1 MEENIIMVPGSG
13 TKVIVRDVKQ
23 EIETAF
29 LDYSMSV
36 IVARALP
43 DVRDGLKPV
52 HRRILYTMHER
63 GNDPQHPYR
72 KSADTVGAVLGS
84 YHPHGDASVYDAM
97 VRLAQDFSLRYPL
110 VDGQGNFG
118 SVDGDPPAAYRY
130 TEARM
135 SKMACEML
143 TDIEKDTIDW
153 DPNFDETK
161 KEPHVL
167 PSRFPNLLVNGSQGI
182 AVGMATNIP
191 PHNLREIVN
200 GMVAL
205 MDDPEIDLAGLME
218 YVKGPDFPTGGI
230 IMGRSGIRAAYG
242 TGRGRIY
249 VRARAEIVEKP
260 NGRYQIVVTEL
271 PYQVN
276 KARLIEN
283 IAELVKD
290 KRIDGISNIDDHS
303 DRNGM
308 HIAIDIKREASPQL
322 VLNHLYSL
330 TQMQV
335 TFGVIMLAIVDDQPK
350 LLTLRDILQE
360 YIKFQSEV
368 VLRRTQFDLKKAQER
383 AHILEGLMIALD
395 FIDEVIAILRNSKSI
410 PEGKVALM
418 ERFGLDDVQ
427 AQAIVQMRLGQ
438 LTGLERTKLEE
449 ELAALRLKI
458 ADFLDIIASEAR
470 RYGIIKDEAMEMK
483 KRFSDER
490 RTEIAA
496 ISGEMD
502 VEDLIPEEDCVL
514 TLTNFGYVKRQTLDT
529 YRTQRRGGRGISGMS
544 RREEDVASE
553 LFIANSH
560 DFVLFFS
567 DRGRVYRLKCYE
579 VPEGSRTSRG
589 MNITNL
595 LPLEPEERITS
606 MLRVTK
612 SEEEDHFLTMVTKNA
627 VIKRVALSAFR
638 NVRKNGLIALDLAE
652 DDELSWVRL
661 TSGSDDLLVATRFG
675 KVIRFHEAD
684 VREMGRQARGVRAIR
699 LAEGD
704 VVVGMSVLRENGLV
718 LTVSETGYG
727 RLSNP
732 EDYRLQHRGGMGI
745 LNYHV
750 EKYGNVAAIKVVD
763 LDDDIILI
771 ADDGVIIR
779 IEAGSIRICA
789 RPSKGVRVMKVNE
802 GSKVIT
808 MARAPHDDEEEISAV
823 EDDGTAEEGEDE
835 PVTEAEDVIRDDE
848 PAEETEETTEE

>member
-1 MEENIIMVPGSG
+1 MDNMEEKKENLIQVDLREIM
-13 TKVIVRDVKQ
+13 
-23 EIETAF
+23 ETSF

-36 IVARALP
+36 IVQRALP

-52 HRRILYTMHER
+52 HRRILYTMYE
-63 GNDPQHPYR
+63 NALWPEKAYR
-72 KSADTVGAVLGS
+72 KCADTVGSVLGR
-84 YHPHGDASVYDAM
+84 YHPHGDASVYDAL
-97 VRLAQDFSLRYPL
+97 VRLAQDFSMRYML
-110 VDGQGNFG
+110 IDGHGNFG

-135 SKMACEML
+135 SKLSVEML
-143 TDIEKDTIDW
+143 KDIEKDTVDFS
-153 DPNFDETK
+153 PNYDDRL
-161 KEPHVL
+161 KEPNVL
-167 PSRFPNLLVNGSQGI
+167 PSHFPNILVNGSTGI

-191 PHNLREIVN
+191 PHNMGEVLDGVCA
-200 GMVAL
+200 MV
-205 MDDPEIDLAGLME
+205 DNPDIDLDGLMQ
-218 YVKGPDFPTGGI
+218 YIKGPDFPTGGI

-335 TFGVIMLAIVDDQPK
+335 TFGVIMLAIVDGQPK

-579 VPEGSRTSRG
+579 IPEGSRTSRG

-675 KVIRFHEAD
+675 KVIRFHEGD

-704 VVVGMSVLRENGLV
+704 VVIGMSVLRENGLV

>member
-1 MEENIIMVPGSG
+1 MDNMEEKKENLIQVDLREIM
-13 TKVIVRDVKQ
+13 
-23 EIETAF
+23 ETSF

-36 IVARALP
+36 IVQRALP

-52 HRRILYTMHER
+52 HRRILYTMYE
-63 GNDPQHPYR
+63 NALWPEKAYR
-72 KSADTVGAVLGS
+72 KCADTVGSVLGR
-84 YHPHGDASVYDAM
+84 YHPHGDASVYDAL
-97 VRLAQDFSLRYPL
+97 VRLAQDFSMRYML
-110 VDGQGNFG
+110 IDGHGNFG

-135 SKMACEML
+135 SKLSVEML
-143 TDIEKDTIDW
+143 KDIEKDTVDFS
-153 DPNFDETK
+153 PNYDDRL
-161 KEPHVL
+161 KEPNVL
-167 PSRFPNLLVNGSQGI
+167 PSHFPNILVNGSTGI

-191 PHNLREIVN
+191 PHNMGEVLDGVCA
-200 GMVAL
+200 MV
-205 MDDPEIDLAGLME
+205 DNPDIDLDGLMQ
-218 YVKGPDFPTGGI
+218 YIKGPDFPTGGI

-335 TFGVIMLAIVDDQPK
+335 TFGVIMLAIVDGQPK

-579 VPEGSRTSRG
+579 ISEGSRTSRG

-704 VVVGMSVLRENGLV
+704 VVVGMSILRENGLV

>member
-1 MEENIIMVPGSG
+1 MDNMEEKKENLIQVDLREIM
-13 TKVIVRDVKQ
+13 
-23 EIETAF
+23 ETSF

-36 IVARALP
+36 IVQRALP

-52 HRRILYTMHER
+52 HRRILYTMYE
-63 GNDPQHPYR
+63 NALWPEKAYR
-72 KSADTVGAVLGS
+72 KCADTVGSVLGR
-84 YHPHGDASVYDAM
+84 YHPHGDASVYDAL
-97 VRLAQDFSLRYPL
+97 VRLAQDFSMRYML
-110 VDGQGNFG
+110 IDGHGNFG

-135 SKMACEML
+135 SKLSVEML
-143 TDIEKDTIDW
+143 KDIEKDTVDFS
-153 DPNFDETK
+153 PNYDDRL
-161 KEPHVL
+161 KEPNVL
-167 PSRFPNLLVNGSQGI
+167 PSHFPNILVNGSTGI

-191 PHNLREIVN
+191 PHNMGEVLDGVCA
-200 GMVAL
+200 MV
-205 MDDPEIDLAGLME
+205 DNPDIDLDGLMQ
-218 YVKGPDFPTGGI
+218 YIKGPDFPTGGI

-330 TQMQV
+330 TQMQI
-335 TFGVIMLAIVDDQPK
+335 TFGVIMLAIVDGQPK

-458 ADFLDIIASEAR
+458 ADFLDITASEAR

-579 VPEGSRTSRG
+579 IPEGSRTSRG

>member
-1 MEENIIMVPGSG
+1 MDNMEEKKENLIQVDLREIM
-13 TKVIVRDVKQ
+13 
-23 EIETAF
+23 ETSF

-36 IVARALP
+36 IVQRALP

-52 HRRILYTMHER
+52 HRRILYTMYE
-63 GNDPQHPYR
+63 NALWPEKAYR
-72 KSADTVGAVLGS
+72 KCADTVGSVLGR
-84 YHPHGDASVYDAM
+84 YHPHGDASVYDAL
-97 VRLAQDFSLRYPL
+97 VRLAQDFSMRYML
-110 VDGQGNFG
+110 IDGHGNFG

-135 SKMACEML
+135 SKLSVEML
-143 TDIEKDTIDW
+143 KDIEKDTVDFS
-153 DPNFDETK
+153 PNYDDRL
-161 KEPHVL
+161 KEPNVL
-167 PSRFPNLLVNGSQGI
+167 PSHFPNILVNGSTGI

-191 PHNLREIVN
+191 PHNMGEVLDGVCA
-200 GMVAL
+200 MV
-205 MDDPEIDLAGLME
+205 DNPDIDLDGLMQ
-218 YVKGPDFPTGGI
+218 YIKGPDFPTGGI

-330 TQMQV
+330 TQMQI
-335 TFGVIMLAIVDDQPK
+335 TFGVIMLAIVDGQPK

-579 VPEGSRTSRG
+579 IPEGSRTSRG

-848 PAEETEETTEE
+848 PAEETEETTEK

>member
-1 MEENIIMVPGSG
+1 MDNMEEKKENLIQVDLREIM
-13 TKVIVRDVKQ
+13 
-23 EIETAF
+23 ETSF

-36 IVARALP
+36 IVQRALP

-52 HRRILYTMHER
+52 HRRILYTMYE
-63 GNDPQHPYR
+63 NALWPEKAYR
-72 KSADTVGAVLGS
+72 KCADTVGSVLGR
-84 YHPHGDASVYDAM
+84 YHPHGDASVYDAL
-97 VRLAQDFSLRYPL
+97 VRLAQDFSMRYML
-110 VDGQGNFG
+110 IDGHGNFG

-135 SKMACEML
+135 SKLSVEML
-143 TDIEKDTIDW
+143 KDIEKDTVDFS
-153 DPNFDETK
+153 PNYDDRL
-161 KEPHVL
+161 KEPNVL
-167 PSRFPNLLVNGSQGI
+167 PSHFPNILVNGSTGI

-191 PHNLREIVN
+191 PHNMGEVLDGVCA
-200 GMVAL
+200 MV
-205 MDDPEIDLAGLME
+205 DNPDIDLDGLMQ
-218 YVKGPDFPTGGI
+218 YIKGPDFPTGGI

-335 TFGVIMLAIVDDQPK
+335 TFGVIMLAIVDGQPK

-579 VPEGSRTSRG
+579 IPEGSRTSRG

-661 TSGSDDLLVATRFG
+661 TSGRDDLLVATRFG

-763 LDDDIILI
+763 LNDDIILI

-835 PVTEAEDVIRDDE
+835 PVTKAEDVICDDE

>member
-1 MEENIIMVPGSG
+1 MDNMEEKKENLIQVDLREIM
-13 TKVIVRDVKQ
+13 
-23 EIETAF
+23 ETSF

-36 IVARALP
+36 IVQRALP

-52 HRRILYTMHER
+52 HRRILYTMYE
-63 GNDPQHPYR
+63 NALWPEKAYR
-72 KSADTVGAVLGS
+72 KCADTVGSVLGR
-84 YHPHGDASVYDAM
+84 YHPHGDASVYDAL
-97 VRLAQDFSLRYPL
+97 VRLAQDFSMRYML
-110 VDGQGNFG
+110 IDGHGNFG

-135 SKMACEML
+135 SKLSVEML
-143 TDIEKDTIDW
+143 KDIEKDTVDFS
-153 DPNFDETK
+153 PNYDDRL
-161 KEPHVL
+161 KEPNVL
-167 PSRFPNLLVNGSQGI
+167 PSHFPNILVNGSTGI

-191 PHNLREIVN
+191 PHNMGEVLDGVCA
-200 GMVAL
+200 MV
-205 MDDPEIDLAGLME
+205 DNPDIDLDGLMQ
-218 YVKGPDFPTGGI
+218 YIKGPDFPTGGI

-335 TFGVIMLAIVDDQPK
+335 TFGVIMLAIVDGQPK

-579 VPEGSRTSRG
+579 IPEGSRTSRG

-675 KVIRFHEAD
+675 KVIRFHEGD

-704 VVVGMSVLRENGLV
+704 VVIGMSVLRENGLV

-779 IEAGSIRICA
+779 IEAGSIRVCA

>member
-1 MEENIIMVPGSG
+1 MDNMEEKKENLIQVDLREIM
-13 TKVIVRDVKQ
+13 
-23 EIETAF
+23 ETSF

-36 IVARALP
+36 IVQRALP

-52 HRRILYTMHER
+52 HRRILYTMYE
-63 GNDPQHPYR
+63 NALWPEKAYR
-72 KSADTVGAVLGS
+72 KCADTVGSVLGR
-84 YHPHGDASVYDAM
+84 YHPHGDASVYDAL
-97 VRLAQDFSLRYPL
+97 VRLAQDFSMRYML
-110 VDGQGNFG
+110 IDGHGNFG

-135 SKMACEML
+135 SKLSVEML
-143 TDIEKDTIDW
+143 KDIEKDTVDFS
-153 DPNFDETK
+153 PNYDDRL
-161 KEPHVL
+161 KEPNVL
-167 PSRFPNLLVNGSQGI
+167 PSHFPNILVNGSTGI

-191 PHNLREIVN
+191 PHNMGEVLDGVCA
-200 GMVAL
+200 MV
-205 MDDPEIDLAGLME
+205 DNPDIDLDGLMQ
-218 YVKGPDFPTGGI
+218 YIKGPDFPTGGI

-335 TFGVIMLAIVDDQPK
+335 TFGVIMLAIVDGQPK

-579 VPEGSRTSRG
+579 IPEGSRTSRG

-627 VIKRVALSAFR
+627 VIKRVALSAFH

-675 KVIRFHEAD
+675 KAIRFHEAD

-848 PAEETEETTEE
+848 PAEETEEITEE

>member
-1 MEENIIMVPGSG
+1 MDNMEEKKENLIQVDLREIM
-13 TKVIVRDVKQ
+13 
-23 EIETAF
+23 ETSF

-36 IVARALP
+36 IVQRALP

-52 HRRILYTMHER
+52 HRRILYTMYE
-63 GNDPQHPYR
+63 NALWPEKAYR
-72 KSADTVGAVLGS
+72 KCADTVGSVLGR
-84 YHPHGDASVYDAM
+84 YHPHGDASVYDAL
-97 VRLAQDFSLRYPL
+97 VRLAQDFSMRYML
-110 VDGQGNFG
+110 IDGHGNFG

-135 SKMACEML
+135 SKLSVEML
-143 TDIEKDTIDW
+143 KDIEKDTVDFS
-153 DPNFDETK
+153 PNYDDRL
-161 KEPHVL
+161 KEPNVL
-167 PSRFPNLLVNGSQGI
+167 PSHFPNILVNGSTGI

-191 PHNLREIVN
+191 PHNMGEVLDGVCA
-200 GMVAL
+200 MV
-205 MDDPEIDLAGLME
+205 DNPDIDLDGLMQ
-218 YVKGPDFPTGGI
+218 YIKGPDFPTGGI

-335 TFGVIMLAIVDDQPK
+335 TFGVIMLAIVDGQPK

-529 YRTQRRGGRGISGMS
+529 YRTQRRGGCGISGMS

-579 VPEGSRTSRG
+579 IPEGSRTSRG

-675 KVIRFHEAD
+675 KAIRFHEAD

-763 LDDDIILI
+763 LNDDIILI

>member
-1 MEENIIMVPGSG
+1 MDNMEEKKENLIQVDLREIM
-13 TKVIVRDVKQ
+13 
-23 EIETAF
+23 ETSF

-36 IVARALP
+36 IVQRALP

-52 HRRILYTMHER
+52 HRRILYTMYE
-63 GNDPQHPYR
+63 NALWPEKAYR
-72 KSADTVGAVLGS
+72 KCADTVGSVLGR
-84 YHPHGDASVYDAM
+84 YHPHGDASVYDAL
-97 VRLAQDFSLRYPL
+97 VRLAQDFSMRYML
-110 VDGQGNFG
+110 IDGHGNFG

-135 SKMACEML
+135 SKLSVEML
-143 TDIEKDTIDW
+143 KDIEKDTVDFS
-153 DPNFDETK
+153 PNYDDRL
-161 KEPHVL
+161 KEPNVL
-167 PSRFPNLLVNGSQGI
+167 PSHFPNILVNGSTGI

-191 PHNLREIVN
+191 PHNMGEVLDGVCA
-200 GMVAL
+200 MV
-205 MDDPEIDLAGLME
+205 DNPDIDLDGLMQ
-218 YVKGPDFPTGGI
+218 YIKGPDFPTGGI

-335 TFGVIMLAIVDDQPK
+335 TFGVIMLAIVDGQPK

-410 PEGKVALM
+410 LEGKVALM

-579 VPEGSRTSRG
+579 IPEGSRTSRG

-661 TSGSDDLLVATRFG
+661 TSGRDDLLVATRFG

-732 EDYRLQHRGGMGI
+732 EDYRLQRRGGMGI

-835 PVTEAEDVIRDDE
+835 PVTKAEDVICDDE

>member
-1 MEENIIMVPGSG
+1 MDNMEEKKENLIQVDLREIM
-13 TKVIVRDVKQ
+13 
-23 EIETAF
+23 ETSF

-36 IVARALP
+36 IVQRALP

-52 HRRILYTMHER
+52 HRRILYTMYE
-63 GNDPQHPYR
+63 NALWPEKAYR
-72 KSADTVGAVLGS
+72 KCADTVGSVLGR
-84 YHPHGDASVYDAM
+84 YHPHGDASVYDAL
-97 VRLAQDFSLRYPL
+97 VRLAQDFSMRYML
-110 VDGQGNFG
+110 IDGHGNFG

-135 SKMACEML
+135 SKLSVEML
-143 TDIEKDTIDW
+143 KDIEKDTVDFS
-153 DPNFDETK
+153 PNYDDRL
-161 KEPHVL
+161 KEPNVL
-167 PSRFPNLLVNGSQGI
+167 PSHFPNILVNGSTGI

-191 PHNLREIVN
+191 PHNMGEVLDGVCA
-200 GMVAL
+200 MV
-205 MDDPEIDLAGLME
+205 DNPDIDLDGLMQ
-218 YVKGPDFPTGGI
+218 YIKGPDFPTGGI

-335 TFGVIMLAIVDDQPK
+335 TFGVIMLAIVDGQPK

-418 ERFGLDDVQ
+418 KRFGLDDVQ

-579 VPEGSRTSRG
+579 IPEGSRTSRG

-675 KVIRFHEAD
+675 KAIRFHEAD

>member
-1 MEENIIMVPGSG
+1 MDNMEEKKENLIQVDLREIM
-13 TKVIVRDVKQ
+13 
-23 EIETAF
+23 ETSF

-36 IVARALP
+36 IVQRALP

-52 HRRILYTMHER
+52 HRRILYTMYE
-63 GNDPQHPYR
+63 NALWPEKAYR
-72 KSADTVGAVLGS
+72 KCADTVGSVLGR
-84 YHPHGDASVYDAM
+84 YHPHGDASVYDAL
-97 VRLAQDFSLRYPL
+97 VRLAQDFSMRYML
-110 VDGQGNFG
+110 IDGHGNFG

-135 SKMACEML
+135 SKLSVEML
-143 TDIEKDTIDW
+143 KDIEKDTVDFS
-153 DPNFDETK
+153 PNYDDRL
-161 KEPHVL
+161 KEPNVL
-167 PSRFPNLLVNGSQGI
+167 PSHFPNILVNGSTGI

-191 PHNLREIVN
+191 PHNMGEVLDGVCA
-200 GMVAL
+200 MV
-205 MDDPEIDLAGLME
+205 DNPDIDLDGLMQ
-218 YVKGPDFPTGGI
+218 YIKGPDFPTGGI

-335 TFGVIMLAIVDDQPK
+335 TFGVIMLAIVDGQPK
-350 LLTLRDILQE
+350 LLTLRDILRE

-579 VPEGSRTSRG
+579 IPEGSRTSRG

-595 LPLEPEERITS
+595 LPLESEERITS

-661 TSGSDDLLVATRFG
+661 TSGSDNLLVATRFG
-675 KVIRFHEAD
+675 KAIRFHEAD

>member
-1 MEENIIMVPGSG
+1 MDNMEEKKENLIQVDLREIM
-13 TKVIVRDVKQ
+13 
-23 EIETAF
+23 ETSF

-36 IVARALP
+36 IVQRALP

-52 HRRILYTMHER
+52 HRRILYTMYE
-63 GNDPQHPYR
+63 NALWPEKAYR
-72 KSADTVGAVLGS
+72 KCADTVGSVLGR
-84 YHPHGDASVYDAM
+84 YHPHGDASVYDAL
-97 VRLAQDFSLRYPL
+97 VRLAQDFSMRYML
-110 VDGQGNFG
+110 IDGHGNFG

-135 SKMACEML
+135 SKLSVEML
-143 TDIEKDTIDW
+143 KDIEKDTVDFS
-153 DPNFDETK
+153 PNYDDRL
-161 KEPHVL
+161 KEPNVL
-167 PSRFPNLLVNGSQGI
+167 PSHFPNILVNGSTGI

-191 PHNLREIVN
+191 PHNMGEVLDGVCA
-200 GMVAL
+200 MV
-205 MDDPEIDLAGLME
+205 DNPDIDLDGLMQ
-218 YVKGPDFPTGGI
+218 YIKGPDFPTGGI

-335 TFGVIMLAIVDDQPK
+335 TFGVIMLAIVDGQPK

-529 YRTQRRGGRGISGMS
+529 YRTQRRGGCGISGMS

-579 VPEGSRTSRG
+579 IPEGSRTSRG

-661 TSGSDDLLVATRFG
+661 TSGRDDLLVATRFG

-732 EDYRLQHRGGMGI
+732 EDYRLQRRGGMGI

-835 PVTEAEDVIRDDE
+835 PVTKAEDVICDDE

>member
-1 MEENIIMVPGSG
+1 MDNMEEKKENLIQVDLREIM
-13 TKVIVRDVKQ
+13 
-23 EIETAF
+23 ETSF

-36 IVARALP
+36 IVQRALP

-52 HRRILYTMHER
+52 HRRILYTMYE
-63 GNDPQHPYR
+63 NALWPEKAYR
-72 KSADTVGAVLGS
+72 KCADTVGSVLGR
-84 YHPHGDASVYDAM
+84 YHPHGDASVYDAL
-97 VRLAQDFSLRYPL
+97 VRLAQDFSMRYML
-110 VDGQGNFG
+110 IDGHGNFG

-135 SKMACEML
+135 SKLSVEML
-143 TDIEKDTIDW
+143 KDIEKDTVDFS
-153 DPNFDETK
+153 PNYDDRL
-161 KEPHVL
+161 KEPNVL
-167 PSRFPNLLVNGSQGI
+167 PSHFPNILVNGSTGI

-191 PHNLREIVN
+191 PHNMGEVLDGVCA
-200 GMVAL
+200 MV
-205 MDDPEIDLAGLME
+205 DNPDIDLDGLMQ
-218 YVKGPDFPTGGI
+218 YIKGPDFPTGGI

-335 TFGVIMLAIVDDQPK
+335 TFGVIMLAIVDGQPK

-579 VPEGSRTSRG
+579 IPEGSRTSRG

-661 TSGSDDLLVATRFG
+661 TGGSDDLLVATRFG

-848 PAEETEETTEE
+848 PAEETTEE

>member
-1 MEENIIMVPGSG
+1 MDNMEEKKENLIQVDLREIM
-13 TKVIVRDVKQ
+13 
-23 EIETAF
+23 ETSF

-36 IVARALP
+36 IVQRALP

-52 HRRILYTMHER
+52 HRRILYTMYE
-63 GNDPQHPYR
+63 NALWPEKAYR
-72 KSADTVGAVLGS
+72 KCADTVGSVLGR
-84 YHPHGDASVYDAM
+84 YHPHGDASVYDAL
-97 VRLAQDFSLRYPL
+97 VRLAQDFSMRYML
-110 VDGQGNFG
+110 IDGHGNFG

-135 SKMACEML
+135 SKLSVEML
-143 TDIEKDTIDW
+143 KDIEKDTVDFS
-153 DPNFDETK
+153 PNYDDRL
-161 KEPHVL
+161 KEPNVL
-167 PSRFPNLLVNGSQGI
+167 PSHFPNILVNGSTGI

-191 PHNLREIVN
+191 PHNMGEVLDGVCA
-200 GMVAL
+200 MV
-205 MDDPEIDLAGLME
+205 DNPDIDLDGLMQ
-218 YVKGPDFPTGGI
+218 YIKGPDFPTGGI

-335 TFGVIMLAIVDDQPK
+335 TFGVIMLAIVDGQPK

-579 VPEGSRTSRG
+579 IPEGSRTSRG

-661 TSGSDDLLVATRFG
+661 TGGSDDLLVATRFG

-704 VVVGMSVLRENGLV
+704 VVVGMSVLRENGFV

>member
-1 MEENIIMVPGSG
+1 MDNMEEKKENLIQVDLREIM
-13 TKVIVRDVKQ
+13 
-23 EIETAF
+23 ETSF

-36 IVARALP
+36 IVQRALP

-52 HRRILYTMHER
+52 HRRILYTMYE
-63 GNDPQHPYR
+63 NALWPEKAYR
-72 KSADTVGAVLGS
+72 KCADTVGSVLGR
-84 YHPHGDASVYDAM
+84 YHPHGDASVYDAL
-97 VRLAQDFSLRYPL
+97 VRLAQDFSMRYML
-110 VDGQGNFG
+110 IDGHGNFG

-135 SKMACEML
+135 SKLSVEML
-143 TDIEKDTIDW
+143 KDIEKDTVDFS
-153 DPNFDETK
+153 PNYDDRL
-161 KEPHVL
+161 KEPNVL
-167 PSRFPNLLVNGSQGI
+167 PSHFPNILVNGSTGI

-191 PHNLREIVN
+191 PHNMGEVLDGVCA
-200 GMVAL
+200 MV
-205 MDDPEIDLAGLME
+205 DNPDIDLDGLMQ
-218 YVKGPDFPTGGI
+218 YIKGPDFPTGGI

-335 TFGVIMLAIVDDQPK
+335 TFGVIMLAIVDGQPK
-350 LLTLRDILQE
+350 LLTLRDILRE

-529 YRTQRRGGRGISGMS
+529 YRTQRRGGRGISGMN

-579 VPEGSRTSRG
+579 IPEGSRTSRG

-675 KVIRFHEAD
+675 KAIRFHEAD

-802 GSKVIT
+802 SSKVIT

-848 PAEETEETTEE
+848 PAEETGETTEE

>member
-1 MEENIIMVPGSG
+1 MDNMEEKKENLIQVDLREIM
-13 TKVIVRDVKQ
+13 
-23 EIETAF
+23 ETSF

-36 IVARALP
+36 IVQRALP

-52 HRRILYTMHER
+52 HRRILYTMYE
-63 GNDPQHPYR
+63 NALWPEKAYR
-72 KSADTVGAVLGS
+72 KCADTVGSVLGR
-84 YHPHGDASVYDAM
+84 YHPHGDASVYDAL
-97 VRLAQDFSLRYPL
+97 VRLAQDFSMRYML
-110 VDGQGNFG
+110 IDGHGNFG

-135 SKMACEML
+135 SKLSVEML
-143 TDIEKDTIDW
+143 KDIEKDTVDFS
-153 DPNFDETK
+153 PNYDDRL
-161 KEPHVL
+161 KEPNVL
-167 PSRFPNLLVNGSQGI
+167 PSHFPNILVNGSTGI

-191 PHNLREIVN
+191 PHNMGEVLDGVCA
-200 GMVAL
+200 MV
-205 MDDPEIDLAGLME
+205 DNPDIDLDGLMQ
-218 YVKGPDFPTGGI
+218 YIKGSDFPTGGI

-335 TFGVIMLAIVDDQPK
+335 TFGVIMLAIVDGQPK

-579 VPEGSRTSRG
+579 IPEGSRTSRG

-661 TSGSDDLLVATRFG
+661 TSGRDDLLVATRFG

-732 EDYRLQHRGGMGI
+732 EDYRLQRRGGMGI

-835 PVTEAEDVIRDDE
+835 PVTKAEDVICDDE

>member
-1 MEENIIMVPGSG
+1 MEEKKENLIQVDLREIM
-13 TKVIVRDVKQ
+13 
-23 EIETAF
+23 ETSF

-36 IVARALP
+36 IVQRALP

-52 HRRILYTMHER
+52 HRRILYTMYE
-63 GNDPQHPYR
+63 NALWPEKAYR
-72 KSADTVGAVLGS
+72 KCADTVGSVLGR
-84 YHPHGDASVYDAM
+84 YHPHGDTSVYDAL
-97 VRLAQDFSLRYPL
+97 VRLAQDFSMRYML
-110 VDGQGNFG
+110 IDGHGNFG

-135 SKMACEML
+135 SKLSVEML
-143 TDIEKDTIDW
+143 KDIEKDTVDFS
-153 DPNFDETK
+153 PNYDDRL
-161 KEPHVL
+161 KEPNVL
-167 PSRFPNLLVNGSQGI
+167 PSHFPNILVNGSTGI

-191 PHNLREIVN
+191 PHNMGEVLDGVCA
-200 GMVAL
+200 MV
-205 MDDPEIDLAGLME
+205 DNPDIDLDGLMQ
-218 YVKGPDFPTGGI
+218 YIKGPDFPTGGI

-335 TFGVIMLAIVDDQPK
+335 TFGVIMLAIVDGQPK

-490 RTEIAA
+490 RTEIAS

-579 VPEGSRTSRG
+579 IPEGSRTSRG

-704 VVVGMSVLRENGLV
+704 VVVGMSILRENGLV

>member
-1 MEENIIMVPGSG
+1 MDNMEEKKENLIQVDLREIM
-13 TKVIVRDVKQ
+13 
-23 EIETAF
+23 ETSF

-36 IVARALP
+36 IVQRALP

-52 HRRILYTMHER
+52 HRRILYTMYE
-63 GNDPQHPYR
+63 NALWPEKAYR
-72 KSADTVGAVLGS
+72 KCADTVGSVLGR
-84 YHPHGDASVYDAM
+84 YHPHGDASVYDAL
-97 VRLAQDFSLRYPL
+97 VRLAQDFSMRYML
-110 VDGQGNFG
+110 IDGHGNFG

-135 SKMACEML
+135 SKLSVEML
-143 TDIEKDTIDW
+143 KDIEKDTVDFS
-153 DPNFDETK
+153 PNYDDRL
-161 KEPHVL
+161 KEPNVL
-167 PSRFPNLLVNGSQGI
+167 PSHFPNILVNGSTGI

-191 PHNLREIVN
+191 PHNMGEVLDGVCA
-200 GMVAL
+200 MV
-205 MDDPEIDLAGLME
+205 DNPDIDLDGLMQ
-218 YVKGPDFPTGGI
+218 YIKGPDFPTGGI

-335 TFGVIMLAIVDDQPK
+335 TFGVIMLAIVDGQPK

-449 ELAALRLKI
+449 ELAVLRLKI

-579 VPEGSRTSRG
+579 IPEGSRTSRG

-661 TSGSDDLLVATRFG
+661 TSGSDDLLVAARFG

>member
-1 MEENIIMVPGSG
+1 MEEKKENLIQVDLREIM
-13 TKVIVRDVKQ
+13 
-23 EIETAF
+23 ETSF

-36 IVARALP
+36 IVQRALP

-52 HRRILYTMHER
+52 HRRILYTMYE
-63 GNDPQHPYR
+63 NALWPEKAYR
-72 KSADTVGAVLGS
+72 KCADTVGSVLGR
-84 YHPHGDASVYDAM
+84 YHPHGDASVYDAL
-97 VRLAQDFSLRYPL
+97 VRLAQDFSMRYML
-110 VDGQGNFG
+110 IDGHGNFG

-135 SKMACEML
+135 SKLSVEML
-143 TDIEKDTIDW
+143 KDIEKDTVDFS
-153 DPNFDETK
+153 PNYDDRL
-161 KEPHVL
+161 KEPNVL
-167 PSRFPNLLVNGSQGI
+167 PSHFPNILVNGSTGI

-191 PHNLREIVN
+191 PHNMGEVLDGVCA
-200 GMVAL
+200 MV
-205 MDDPEIDLAGLME
+205 DNPDIDLDGLMQ
-218 YVKGPDFPTGGI
+218 YIKGPDFPTGGI

-335 TFGVIMLAIVDDQPK
+335 TFGVIMLAIVDGQPK

-579 VPEGSRTSRG
+579 IPEGSRTSRG

-704 VVVGMSVLRENGLV
+704 VVVGMSILRENGLV

-835 PVTEAEDVIRDDE
+835 PVTETEDVIRDDE

>member
-1 MEENIIMVPGSG
+1 MDNMEEKKENLIQVDLREIM
-13 TKVIVRDVKQ
+13 
-23 EIETAF
+23 ETSF

-36 IVARALP
+36 IVQRALP

-52 HRRILYTMHER
+52 HRRILYTMYE
-63 GNDPQHPYR
+63 NALWPEKAYR
-72 KSADTVGAVLGS
+72 KCADTVGSVLGR
-84 YHPHGDASVYDAM
+84 YHPHGDASVYDAL
-97 VRLAQDFSLRYPL
+97 VRLAQDFSMRYML
-110 VDGQGNFG
+110 IDGHGNFG

-135 SKMACEML
+135 SKLSVEML
-143 TDIEKDTIDW
+143 KDIEKDTVDFS
-153 DPNFDETK
+153 PNYDDRL
-161 KEPHVL
+161 KEPNVL
-167 PSRFPNLLVNGSQGI
+167 PSHFPNILVNGSTGI

-191 PHNLREIVN
+191 PHNMGEVLDGVCA
-200 GMVAL
+200 MV
-205 MDDPEIDLAGLME
+205 DNPDIDLDGLMQ
-218 YVKGPDFPTGGI
+218 YIKGPDFPTGGI

-335 TFGVIMLAIVDDQPK
+335 TFGVIMLAIVDGQPK

-579 VPEGSRTSRG
+579 IPEGSRTSRG

-704 VVVGMSVLRENGLV
+704 VVVGMSILRENGLV

-779 IEAGSIRICA
+779 IEAGSVRICA

-835 PVTEAEDVIRDDE
+835 PVTETEDVIRDDE

>member
-1 MEENIIMVPGSG
+1 MDNMEEKKENLIQVDLREIM
-13 TKVIVRDVKQ
+13 
-23 EIETAF
+23 ETSF

-36 IVARALP
+36 IVQRALP

-52 HRRILYTMHER
+52 HRRILYTMYE
-63 GNDPQHPYR
+63 NALWPEKAYR
-72 KSADTVGAVLGS
+72 KCADTVGSVLGR
-84 YHPHGDASVYDAM
+84 YHPHGDASVYDAL
-97 VRLAQDFSLRYPL
+97 VRLAQDFSMRYML
-110 VDGQGNFG
+110 IDGHGNFG

-135 SKMACEML
+135 SKLSVEML
-143 TDIEKDTIDW
+143 KDIEKDTVDFS
-153 DPNFDETK
+153 PNYDDRLK
-161 KEPHVL
+161 VPNVL
-167 PSRFPNLLVNGSQGI
+167 PSHFPNILVNGSTGI

-191 PHNLREIVN
+191 PHNMGEVLDGVCA
-200 GMVAL
+200 MV
-205 MDDPEIDLAGLME
+205 DNPDIDLDGLMQ
-218 YVKGPDFPTGGI
+218 YIKGPDFPTGGI

-335 TFGVIMLAIVDDQPK
+335 TFGVIMLAIVDGQPK

-579 VPEGSRTSRG
+579 IPEGSRTSRG

-675 KVIRFHEAD
+675 KAIRFHEAD

-848 PAEETEETTEE
+848 PADETEENTEE

>member
-1 MEENIIMVPGSG
+1 MDNMEEKKENLIQVDLREIM
-13 TKVIVRDVKQ
+13 
-23 EIETAF
+23 ETSF

-36 IVARALP
+36 IVQRALP

-52 HRRILYTMHER
+52 HRRILYTMYE
-63 GNDPQHPYR
+63 NALWPEKAYR
-72 KSADTVGAVLGS
+72 KCADTVGSVLGR
-84 YHPHGDASVYDAM
+84 YHPHGDASVYDAL
-97 VRLAQDFSLRYPL
+97 VRLAQDFSMRYML
-110 VDGQGNFG
+110 IDGHGNFG

-135 SKMACEML
+135 SKLSVEML
-143 TDIEKDTIDW
+143 KDIEKDTVDFS
-153 DPNFDETK
+153 PNYDDRL
-161 KEPHVL
+161 KEPNVL
-167 PSRFPNLLVNGSQGI
+167 PSHFPNILVNGSTGI

-191 PHNLREIVN
+191 PHNMGEVLDGVCA
-200 GMVAL
+200 MV
-205 MDDPEIDLAGLME
+205 DNPDIDLDGLMQ
-218 YVKGPDFPTGGI
+218 YIKGPDFPTGGI

-335 TFGVIMLAIVDDQPK
+335 TFGVIMLAIVDGQPK

-490 RTEIAA
+490 RTEIAS

-579 VPEGSRTSRG
+579 IPEGSRTSRG

-704 VVVGMSVLRENGLV
+704 VVVGMSILRENGLV

-779 IEAGSIRICA
+779 IEAGSVRICA

-848 PAEETEETTEE
+848 PAEETEENTEE

>member
-1 MEENIIMVPGSG
+1 MDNMEEKKENLIQVDLREIM
-13 TKVIVRDVKQ
+13 
-23 EIETAF
+23 ETSF

-36 IVARALP
+36 IVQRALP

-52 HRRILYTMHER
+52 HRRILYTMYE
-63 GNDPQHPYR
+63 NALWPEKAYR
-72 KSADTVGAVLGS
+72 KCADTVGSVLGR
-84 YHPHGDASVYDAM
+84 YHPHGDASVYDAL
-97 VRLAQDFSLRYPL
+97 VRLAQDFSMRYML
-110 VDGQGNFG
+110 IDGHGNFG

-135 SKMACEML
+135 SKLSVEML
-143 TDIEKDTIDW
+143 KDIEKDTVDFS
-153 DPNFDETK
+153 PNYDDRL
-161 KEPHVL
+161 KEPNVL
-167 PSRFPNLLVNGSQGI
+167 PSHFPNILVNGSTGI

-191 PHNLREIVN
+191 PHNMGEVLDGVCA
-200 GMVAL
+200 MV
-205 MDDPEIDLAGLME
+205 DNPDIDLDGLMQ
-218 YVKGPDFPTGGI
+218 YIKGPDFPTGGI

-335 TFGVIMLAIVDDQPK
+335 TFGVIMLAIVDGQPK

-579 VPEGSRTSRG
+579 IPEGSRTSRG

-627 VIKRVALSAFR
+627 VIKRVALSAFH

-661 TSGSDDLLVATRFG
+661 TSSSDDLLVATRFG

-732 EDYRLQHRGGMGI
+732 EDYRLQHRGGLGI

-763 LDDDIILI
+763 LNDDIILI

>member
-1 MEENIIMVPGSG
+1 MDNMEEKKENLIQVDLREIM
-13 TKVIVRDVKQ
+13 
-23 EIETAF
+23 ETSF

-36 IVARALP
+36 IVQRALP

-52 HRRILYTMHER
+52 HRRILYTMYE
-63 GNDPQHPYR
+63 NALWPEKAYR
-72 KSADTVGAVLGS
+72 KCADTVGSVLGR
-84 YHPHGDASVYDAM
+84 YHPHGDASVYDAL
-97 VRLAQDFSLRYPL
+97 VRLAQDFSMRYML
-110 VDGQGNFG
+110 IDGHGNFG

-135 SKMACEML
+135 SKLSVEML
-143 TDIEKDTIDW
+143 KDIEKDTVDFS
-153 DPNFDETK
+153 PNYDDRL
-161 KEPHVL
+161 KEPNVL
-167 PSRFPNLLVNGSQGI
+167 PSHFPNILVNGSTGI

-191 PHNLREIVN
+191 PHNMGEVLDGVCA
-200 GMVAL
+200 MV
-205 MDDPEIDLAGLME
+205 DNPDIDLDGLMQ
-218 YVKGPDFPTGGI
+218 YIKGPDFPTGGI

-335 TFGVIMLAIVDDQPK
+335 TFGVIMLAIVDGQPK

-470 RYGIIKDEAMEMK
+470 RYSIIKDEAMEMK

-579 VPEGSRTSRG
+579 IPEGSRTSRG

-675 KVIRFHEAD
+675 KAIRFHEAD

-848 PAEETEETTEE
+848 PAEENTEE

>member
-1 MEENIIMVPGSG
+1 MDNMEEKKENLIQVDLREIM
-13 TKVIVRDVKQ
+13 
-23 EIETAF
+23 ETSF

-36 IVARALP
+36 IVQRALP

-52 HRRILYTMHER
+52 HRRILYTMYE
-63 GNDPQHPYR
+63 NALWPEKAYR
-72 KSADTVGAVLGS
+72 KCADTVGSVLGR
-84 YHPHGDASVYDAM
+84 YHPHGDASVYDAL
-97 VRLAQDFSLRYPL
+97 VRLAQDFSMRYML
-110 VDGQGNFG
+110 IDGHGNFG

-135 SKMACEML
+135 SKLSVEML
-143 TDIEKDTIDW
+143 KDIEKDTVDFS
-153 DPNFDETK
+153 PNYDDRL
-161 KEPHVL
+161 KEPNVL
-167 PSRFPNLLVNGSQGI
+167 PSHFPNILVNGSTGI

-191 PHNLREIVN
+191 PHNMGEVLDGVCA
-200 GMVAL
+200 MV
-205 MDDPEIDLAGLME
+205 DNPDIDLDGLMQ
-218 YVKGPDFPTGGI
+218 YIKGPDFPTGGI

-335 TFGVIMLAIVDDQPK
+335 TFGVIMLAIVDGQPK

-579 VPEGSRTSRG
+579 IPEGSRTSRG

-763 LDDDIILI
+763 LNDDIILI

-779 IEAGSIRICA
+779 IEAGSIRVCA

-848 PAEETEETTEE
+848 PAEETTEE

>member
-1 MEENIIMVPGSG
+1 MDNMEEKKENLIQVDLREIM
-13 TKVIVRDVKQ
+13 
-23 EIETAF
+23 ETSF

-36 IVARALP
+36 IVQRALP

-52 HRRILYTMHER
+52 HRRILYTMYE
-63 GNDPQHPYR
+63 NALWPEKAYR
-72 KSADTVGAVLGS
+72 KCADTVGSVLGR
-84 YHPHGDASVYDAM
+84 YHPHGDASVYDAL
-97 VRLAQDFSLRYPL
+97 VRLAQDFSMRYML
-110 VDGQGNFG
+110 IDGHGNFG

-135 SKMACEML
+135 SKLSVEML
-143 TDIEKDTIDW
+143 KDIEKDTVDFS
-153 DPNFDETK
+153 PNYDDRL
-161 KEPHVL
+161 KEPNVL
-167 PSRFPNLLVNGSQGI
+167 PSHFPNILVNGSTGI

-191 PHNLREIVN
+191 PHNMGEVLDGVCA
-200 GMVAL
+200 MV
-205 MDDPEIDLAGLME
+205 DNPDIDLDGLMQ
-218 YVKGPDFPTGGI
+218 YIKGPDFPTGGI

-330 TQMQV
+330 TQMQI
-335 TFGVIMLAIVDDQPK
+335 TFGVIMLAIVDGQPK

-579 VPEGSRTSRG
+579 IPEGSRTSRG

-595 LPLEPEERITS
+595 LPLESEERITS

-802 GSKVIT
+802 GSRVIT

-848 PAEETEETTEE
+848 PAEETGETTEE

>member
-1 MEENIIMVPGSG
+1 MDNMEEKKENLIQVDLREIM
-13 TKVIVRDVKQ
+13 
-23 EIETAF
+23 ETSF

-36 IVARALP
+36 IVQRALP

-52 HRRILYTMHER
+52 HRRILYTMYE
-63 GNDPQHPYR
+63 NALWPEKAYR
-72 KSADTVGAVLGS
+72 KCADTVGSVLGR
-84 YHPHGDASVYDAM
+84 YHPHGDASVYDAL
-97 VRLAQDFSLRYPL
+97 VRLAQDFSMRYML
-110 VDGQGNFG
+110 IDGHGNFG

-135 SKMACEML
+135 SKLSVEML
-143 TDIEKDTIDW
+143 KDIEKDTVDFS
-153 DPNFDETK
+153 PNYDDRL
-161 KEPHVL
+161 KEPNVL
-167 PSRFPNLLVNGSQGI
+167 PSHFPNILVNGSTGI

-191 PHNLREIVN
+191 PHNMGEVLDGVCA
-200 GMVAL
+200 MV
-205 MDDPEIDLAGLME
+205 DNPDIDLDGLMQ
-218 YVKGPDFPTGGI
+218 YIKGPDFPTGGI

-335 TFGVIMLAIVDDQPK
+335 TFGVIMLAIVDGQPK

-560 DFVLFFS
+560 DYVLFFS

-579 VPEGSRTSRG
+579 IPEGSRTSRG

-848 PAEETEETTEE
+848 PAEETEESTEE

>member
-1 MEENIIMVPGSG
+1 MDNMEEKKENLIQVDLREIM
-13 TKVIVRDVKQ
+13 
-23 EIETAF
+23 ETSF

-36 IVARALP
+36 IVQRALP

-52 HRRILYTMHER
+52 HRRILYTMYE
-63 GNDPQHPYR
+63 NALWPEKAYR
-72 KSADTVGAVLGS
+72 KCADTVGSVLGR
-84 YHPHGDASVYDAM
+84 YHPHGDASVYDAL
-97 VRLAQDFSLRYPL
+97 VRLAQDFSMRYML
-110 VDGQGNFG
+110 IDGHGNFG

-135 SKMACEML
+135 SKLSVEML
-143 TDIEKDTIDW
+143 KDIEKDTVDFS
-153 DPNFDETK
+153 PNYDDRL
-161 KEPHVL
+161 KEPNVL
-167 PSRFPNLLVNGSQGI
+167 PSHFPNILVNGSTGI

-191 PHNLREIVN
+191 PHNMGEVLDGVCA
-200 GMVAL
+200 MV
-205 MDDPEIDLAGLME
+205 DNPDIDLDGLMQ
-218 YVKGPDFPTGGI
+218 YIKGPDFPTGGI

-335 TFGVIMLAIVDDQPK
+335 TFGVIMLAIVDGQPK

-410 PEGKVALM
+410 LEGKVALM

-579 VPEGSRTSRG
+579 IPEGSRTSRG

-661 TSGSDDLLVATRFG
+661 TGGSDDLLVATRFG

-732 EDYRLQHRGGMGI
+732 EDYRLQRRGGMGI

>member
-1 MEENIIMVPGSG
+1 MDNMEEKKENLIQVDLREIM
-13 TKVIVRDVKQ
+13 
-23 EIETAF
+23 ETSF

-36 IVARALP
+36 IVQRALP

-52 HRRILYTMHER
+52 HRRILYTMYE
-63 GNDPQHPYR
+63 NALWPEKAYR
-72 KSADTVGAVLGS
+72 KCADTVGSVLGR
-84 YHPHGDASVYDAM
+84 YHPHGDASVYDAL
-97 VRLAQDFSLRYPL
+97 VRLAQDFSMRYML
-110 VDGQGNFG
+110 IDGHGNFG

-135 SKMACEML
+135 SKLSVEML
-143 TDIEKDTIDW
+143 KDIEKDTVDFS
-153 DPNFDETK
+153 PNYDDRL
-161 KEPHVL
+161 KEPNVL
-167 PSRFPNLLVNGSQGI
+167 PSHFPNILVNGSTGI

-191 PHNLREIVN
+191 PHNMGEVLDGVCA
-200 GMVAL
+200 MV
-205 MDDPEIDLAGLME
+205 DNPDIDLDGLMQ
-218 YVKGPDFPTGGI
+218 YIKGPDFPTGGI

-260 NGRYQIVVTEL
+260 NGRYQIIVTEL

-335 TFGVIMLAIVDDQPK
+335 TFGVIMLAIVDGQPK

-579 VPEGSRTSRG
+579 IPEGSRTSRG

-675 KVIRFHEAD
+675 KAIRFHEAD

-848 PAEETEETTEE
+848 PAEETTEE

>member
-1 MEENIIMVPGSG
+1 MDNMEEKKENLIQVDLREIM
-13 TKVIVRDVKQ
+13 
-23 EIETAF
+23 ETSF

-36 IVARALP
+36 IVQRALP

-52 HRRILYTMHER
+52 HRRILYTMYE
-63 GNDPQHPYR
+63 NALWPEKAYR
-72 KSADTVGAVLGS
+72 KCADTVGSVLGR
-84 YHPHGDASVYDAM
+84 YHPHGDASVYDAL
-97 VRLAQDFSLRYPL
+97 VRLAQDFSMRYML
-110 VDGQGNFG
+110 IDGHGNFG

-135 SKMACEML
+135 SKLSVEML
-143 TDIEKDTIDW
+143 KDIEKDTVDFS
-153 DPNFDETK
+153 PNYDDRL
-161 KEPHVL
+161 KEPNVL
-167 PSRFPNLLVNGSQGI
+167 PSHFPNILVNGSTGI

-191 PHNLREIVN
+191 PHNMGEVLDGVCA
-200 GMVAL
+200 MV
-205 MDDPEIDLAGLME
+205 DNPDIDLDGLMQ
-218 YVKGPDFPTGGI
+218 YIKGPDFPTGGI

-335 TFGVIMLAIVDDQPK
+335 TFGVIMLAIVDGQPK

-418 ERFGLDDVQ
+418 ERFGLDDAQ

-579 VPEGSRTSRG
+579 IPEGSRTSRG

-661 TSGSDDLLVATRFG
+661 TGGSDDLLVATRFG

-732 EDYRLQHRGGMGI
+732 EDYRLQRRGGMGI

-835 PVTEAEDVIRDDE
+835 PVTKAEDVICDDE

>member
-1 MEENIIMVPGSG
+1 MDNMEEKKENLIQVDLREIM
-13 TKVIVRDVKQ
+13 
-23 EIETAF
+23 ETSF

-36 IVARALP
+36 IVQRALP

-52 HRRILYTMHER
+52 HRRILYTMYE
-63 GNDPQHPYR
+63 NALWPEKAYR
-72 KSADTVGAVLGS
+72 KCADTVGSVLGR
-84 YHPHGDASVYDAM
+84 YHPHGDASVYDAL
-97 VRLAQDFSLRYPL
+97 VRLAQDFSMRYML
-110 VDGQGNFG
+110 IDGHGNFG

-135 SKMACEML
+135 SKLSVEML
-143 TDIEKDTIDW
+143 KDIEKDTVDFS
-153 DPNFDETK
+153 PNYDDRL
-161 KEPHVL
+161 KEPNVL
-167 PSRFPNLLVNGSQGI
+167 PSHFPNILVNGSTGI

-191 PHNLREIVN
+191 PHNMGEVLDGVCA
-200 GMVAL
+200 MV
-205 MDDPEIDLAGLME
+205 DNPDIDLDGLMQ
-218 YVKGPDFPTGGI
+218 YIKGSDFPTGGI

-330 TQMQV
+330 TQMQI
-335 TFGVIMLAIVDDQPK
+335 TFGVIMLAIVDGQPK

-579 VPEGSRTSRG
+579 IPEGSRTSRG

-802 GSKVIT
+802 GSRVIT

-848 PAEETEETTEE
+848 PAEETGETTEE

>member
-1 MEENIIMVPGSG
+1 MDNMEEKKENLIQVDLREIM
-13 TKVIVRDVKQ
+13 
-23 EIETAF
+23 ETSF

-36 IVARALP
+36 IVQRALP

-52 HRRILYTMHER
+52 HRRILYTMYE
-63 GNDPQHPYR
+63 NALWPEKAYR
-72 KSADTVGAVLGS
+72 KCADTVGSVLGR
-84 YHPHGDASVYDAM
+84 YHPHGDASVYDAL
-97 VRLAQDFSLRYPL
+97 VRLAQDFSMRYML
-110 VDGQGNFG
+110 IDGHGNFG

-135 SKMACEML
+135 SKLSVEML
-143 TDIEKDTIDW
+143 KDIEKDTVDFS
-153 DPNFDETK
+153 PNYDDRL
-161 KEPHVL
+161 KEPNVL
-167 PSRFPNLLVNGSQGI
+167 PSHFPNILVNGSTGI

-191 PHNLREIVN
+191 PHNMGEVLDGVCA
-200 GMVAL
+200 MV
-205 MDDPEIDLAGLME
+205 DNPDIDLDGLMQHI
-218 YVKGPDFPTGGI
+218 KGPDFPTGGI

-335 TFGVIMLAIVDDQPK
+335 TFGVIMLAIVDGQPK

-579 VPEGSRTSRG
+579 IPEGSRTSRG

-704 VVVGMSVLRENGLV
+704 VVVGMSILRENGLV

-779 IEAGSIRICA
+779 IEAGSVRICA

-848 PAEETEETTEE
+848 LAEETEEATEE